1 MRRRPAER
9 ACRVAEE
16 ACAAAPTAVDGK
28 GARNGKHAS
37 AQPSATIDI
46 HPTHRIFP
54 LDFPGDVSILDSLSC
69 TNIQLGGT
77 EVEDVVDVDAMSM
90 EPAALS
96 TTALAEATAAVQSAS
111 QQQEAIMEEL

>member
-1 MRRRPAER
+1 M
-9 ACRVAEE
+9 
-16 ACAAAPTAVDGK
+16 APTAVDGK

-69 TNIQLGGT
+69 TKDSWVAQRSR
-77 EVEDVVDVDAMSM
+77 MS
-90 EPAALS
+90 
-96 TTALAEATAAVQSAS
+96 
-111 QQQEAIMEEL
+111 